1 MTRKVLALCVIA
13 ICTLSTTLAQS
24 DEIFTIYLVRHSEKD
39 HSSENHGNLPL
50 SKCGKLRSEALSV
63 FLSDVNIDAVYS
75 TDYTRTRKT
84 AEPTSTAKSI
94 TTQIYSATNLEQ
106 FAQTLLELK
115 QDALVVGHSNTTG
128 FLTGL
133 LIGEEGE
140 DIDLGTYDRIYQVVV
155 SGNSAELHLFH
166 STFECE
172 E

>member
-1 MTRKVLALCVIA
+1 MIRKVLSLCVIA
-13 ICTLSTTLAQS
+13 ICALSSTLAQNGK
-24 DEIFTIYLVRHSEKD
+24 IFTIYLVRHSEKD
-39 HSSENHGNLPL
+39 HSSENHGDLPL
-50 SKCGKLRSEALSV
+50 SKCGELRSEALSE
-63 FLSDVNIDAVYS
+63 FLRGVHLDSVYS
-75 TDYTRTRKT
+75 TDYNRTRST
-84 AEPTSTAKSI
+84 AEPTSTSKSI

-128 FLTGL
+128 FLAGI

-155 SGNSAELHLFH
+155 SGNSARLHLFH
-166 STFECE
+166 SPFACE